1 MKKLLKCK
9 GWNAHDITATYL
21 INLFL
26 SDKTGLQQYLCL
38 IQHWNSTIQSKH
50 DGTECNTMKP
60 KFSIVTGL
68 PGAWKNTGYP
78 DKKQFSEKITM
89 SITDSKN
96 HVSTLFWLHS
106 V

>member
-1 MKKLLKCK
+1 MKCT
-9 GWNAHDITATYL
+9 WHNR
-21 INLFL
+21 NLFDQ
-26 SDKTGLQQYLCL
+26 SVSIWQDWSPNEFMSL
-38 IQHWNSTIQSKH
+38 IQHWNSVIQSKH

-96 HVSTLFWLHS
+96 HVST
-106 V
+106 